1 MPLPYGDVIDEDFM
15 KKLLLAALLALSL
28 SPLAAMASPQID
40 INSADATTLEQVRGI
55 GPAKASAIVAYR
67 QENGLFKSVD
77 ELVNVP
83 GIGERSLEQ
92 VREQVTVGNET
103 AQ

>member
-1 MPLPYGDVIDEDFM
+1 MLLPYGYVINEDLM

-28 SPLAAMASPQID
+28 SPLAAMASSQID
-40 INSADATTLEQVRGI
+40 INSADAATLEQVRGI